1 MLNEIFRL
9 SDYFQY
15 LLTARTRHGIHS
27 PFVYSF
33 TEQVIN
39 NRTPSPYF
47 DIIETTRRK
56 MIKSDVVIDFVDL
69 GAGNKTGK
77 RKVSE
82 IASSTAKSAKY
93 GRFLFRLL
101 AAAQPRYNI
110 ELGTGSGITALY
122 QAAALSPDRPLHSV
136 EGSPRLA
143 EIAAYNAQ
151 QCGLTDRMVLHQGSF
166 ENVLPQLLQSLPTV
180 DYAFV
185 DGNHGFDPT
194 MAYFEQLMA
203 HAHENTILVFDD
215 INWSEEMKRAWA
227 VIKNDSRVSLSIDIF
242 ALGIIFL
249 RQGQEKEH
257 FIIRY

>member
-39 NRTPSPYF
+39 NKVRSPYF

-69 GAGNKTGK
+69 GVGNKSGK
-77 RKVSE
+77 RRVSE
-82 IASSTAKSAKY
+82 IASSTAKTAKY

-101 AAAQPRYNI
+101 AAAQPRFNI
-110 ELGTGSGITALY
+110 ELGTGTGIAAMY
-122 QAAALSPDRPLHSV
+122 QAAALSPDRPLHTI
-136 EGSPRLA
+136 EGSPKLA
-143 EIAAYNAQ
+143 EIASYNAQ
-151 QCGLTDRMVLHQGSF
+151 QCGLEAQMVFHQGSF
-166 ENVLPQLLQSLPTV
+166 ETLLPALLETLPVL

-185 DGNHGFDPT
+185 DGNHGLEPT
-194 MAYFEQLMA
+194 LAYFEQLMA
-203 HAHENTILVFDD
+203 RSHENTILVFDD
-215 INWSEEMKRAWA
+215 INWSEDMKRAWS
-227 VIKNDSRVSLSIDIF
+227 VIKNDSRVSISIDIF
-242 ALGIIFL
+242 ALGIVFL
-249 RQGQEKEH
+249 RTGQEKEH
-257 FIIRY
+257 FTIRY